1 MPIIPIASMLMAAG
15 AYRRYKQDQED
26 ADERAEDRKFVRA
39 QRERQASEWSR
50 QDTMRRD
57 LGEAAAPVTVEPNMT
72 HGPEMDDRD
81 VGTPGA
87 VLTQDGYRVGQ
98 VRMADLAVADKAAA
112 AANDPRARTT
122 RIAGVYEKHGE
133 VDKAASMRANA
144 RQEEVAELQL
154 DEARA
159 QKLTREYDRRLHQV
173 PDAHD
178 AIAAFISDT
187 KGDGQ
192 GGGIKAKAV
201 LSPDGKMVT
210 YHQINADGS
219 SSPTPYT
226 FPNTR
231 EGAITAKFMLSQG
244 ISPKEK
250 LAHIIATAESD
261 ERRRQWEADFGLRK
275 DAEARRAA
283 HESRMLTMAER
294 TARAAE
300 AKGAG
305 AVATPDSTFD
315 AKTAADIAKE
325 QVKEEAAE
333 ARSKG
338 VVWSGAQIARRTDE
352 IVQSLRQT
360 HTARFMEEAVTRSLR
375 AAMADP
381 AQYADAFAK
390 AGQLGF
396 TPQRLQQMGF
406 KAPGGAAQPAAL
418 APRPATAAVRA
429 ALPAPTQPQPAL
441 AGRASPP
448 ASQEHPEV
456 EQAGV
461 VLDAARAARRQAE
474 AAYRWYGL
482 RQTAVDPKGA
492 AKAEADYR
500 AALEAERAAG
510 AQYEERVRRYFR
522 AGAAFTNRTP

>member
-1 MPIIPIASMLMAAG
+1 MSKNALAFLIGMGNGYFAAD
-15 AYRRYKQDQED
+15 RRAKDD
-26 ADERAEDRKFVRA
+26 ADREEERKYVRMRRDRETK
-39 QRERQASEWSR
+39 EWDR
-50 QDTMRRD
+50 QDAMRRD
-57 LGEAAAPVTVEPNMT
+57 LGDAAAPVTVEPNMT

-87 VLTQDGYRVGQ
+87 VLQQDGYRVGQ
-98 VRMADLAVADKAAA
+98 ARMADLAVADKAAA

-192 GGGIKAKAV
+192 GGSIKAKAV

-315 AKTAADIAKE
+315 QKTAADIAKE

-352 IVQSLRQT
+352 IVQSLRQS
-360 HTARFMEEAVTRSLR
+360 HTARFIEETVSRDLR
-375 AAMADP
+375 AAQADP
-381 AQYADAFAK
+381 TRYGQAYAK
-390 AGQLGF
+390 AVRLGF
-396 TPQRLQQMGF
+396 KPEQLKRMGF
-406 KAPGGAAQPAAL
+406 NAPTGT
-418 APRPATAAVRA
+418 TAAPQVA
-429 ALPAPTQPQPAL
+429 PPAPTPTQQ
-441 AGRASPP
+441 PP
-448 ASQEHPEV
+448 APARRAPPPAPQEHPEV